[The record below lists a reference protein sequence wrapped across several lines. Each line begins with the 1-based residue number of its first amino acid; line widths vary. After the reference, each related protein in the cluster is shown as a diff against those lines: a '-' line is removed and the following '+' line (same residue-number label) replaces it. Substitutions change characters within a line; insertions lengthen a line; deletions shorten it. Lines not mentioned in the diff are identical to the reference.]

1 MLIATIC
8 LRLEFALSFR
18 FEYMPL
24 FLYNSEFQMV
34 FAGFGVLGCLCGKIF
49 PAKPAP
55 AKVAKEDGD
64 ENGTEIEEGS
74 ENINDGNKK
83 ASNSFSFS
91 SLLGLI
97 AAICGIVSL
106 YADSSSIH
114 LFRTYQTFIALSLI
128 GLIPVSRTYNVTG
141 RFTA

>member
-1 MLIATIC
+1 MSL
-8 LRLEFALSFR
+8 L
-18 FEYMPL
+18 
-24 FLYNSEFQMV
+24 LYHLEFQMV

-49 PAKPAP
+49 PAQPAKS
-55 AKVAKEDGD
+55 KVAKEEGG
-64 ENGTEIEEGS
+64 ENGTEVEEGA
-74 ENINDGNKK
+74 EKINDGNKK

-128 GLIPVSRTYNVTG
+128 GLIPVSQTYDITG